1 MGKNLNDLGLK
12 DEALPTAGQAL
23 DDLPQ
28 FGAFTPP
35 PQPGP
40 MRFRLPKDL
49 TNIWDSFEAGDGKGT
64 RVTAVFDSAAPLIII
79 QSAGGRYNNEPF
91 QTRLNNNER
100 PRGKD
105 KKLASD
111 FDYLIAAIEGP
122 TATRPANNRA
132 YIEKMRGFMNKEF
145 GGDMRWSWRCS
156 KEREIRVRDTNTG
169 AITVVEGRK
178 GCGESYYQE
187 DVDPIQGENGKEFP
201 LEIGCKCGAV
211 LRAFGNIDNIRA

>member
-12 DEALPTAGQAL
+12 DEPLPTAGEAL
-23 DDLPQ
+23 DALPQ
-28 FGAFTPP
+28 FGGFAPP

-40 MRFRLPKDL
+40 MRFRLPKDM
-49 TNIWDSFEAGDGKGT
+49 TNIWDTFEVEGKGT
-64 RVTAVFDSAAPLIII
+64 RVAAVFDASAPLIIV
-79 QSAGGRYNNEPF
+79 QSVGNRYANEPF
-91 QTRLNNNER
+91 ETRMNNNER

-122 TATRPANNRA
+122 QATKPANNRA
-132 YIEKMRGFMNKEF
+132 YIERLRTFNNKEF

-156 KEREIRVRDTNTG
+156 TTRDIRVKDAAGN
-169 AITVVEGRK
+169 TVVQEGKK

-187 DVDPIQGENGKEFP
+187 DVDKNPATGEFP
-201 LEIGCKCGAV
+201 LEIACGKCGAL
-211 LRAFGNIDNIRA
+211 LRAFGNIDNIRK

>member
-1 MGKNLNDLGLK
+1 MGKSLQDLALK

-28 FGAFTPP
+28 FGGFAPP

-40 MRFRLPKDL
+40 MRFKLPKDL
-49 TNIWDSFEAGDGKGT
+49 SNIWDTFEAKEKGT
-64 RVTAVFDSAAPLIII
+64 RVTAIFDAAAPLVIV
-79 QSAGGRYNNEPF
+79 QSKGDRYNGEPF

-111 FDYLIAAIEGP
+111 LDYLIAAIEGP
-122 TATRPANNRA
+122 TATRPTSNRA
-132 YIEKMRGFMNKEF
+132 YIERVKTFGGKEF
-145 GGDMRWSWRCS
+145 GGDMRWSWNCS
-156 KEREIRVRDTNTG
+156 TERNIRVKDAAG
-169 AITVVEGRK
+169 AIVEVENKK
-178 GCGESYYQE
+178 GCGERYYEE
-187 DVDPIQGENGKEFP
+187 DVPKGTDGETP
-201 LEIGCKCGAV
+201 LEIQCSCGAL